1 MLHPKWLQRHV
12 RHFEEAL
19 RGAER
24 GDHRWACYNAYVS
37 VRALLLGLL
46 GRDPY
51 KPDPGLYA
59 LAVLLKKV
67 AYPTEEVEKCAK
79 CLEDWED
86 KPAARCLKCAELIAE
101 ALLARAQT

>member
-1 MLHPKWLQRHV
+1 MHPKWLQRHL

-24 GDHRWACYNAYVS
+24 GDDQWACYNAYVS

-51 KPDPGLYA
+51 SPDTGLYA
-59 LAVLLKKV
+59 LTSLLKQAAKQR
-67 AYPTEEVEKCAK
+67 EDVEKCAK
-79 CLEDWED
+79 CLENWAE
-86 KPAARCLKCAELIAE
+86 KPASRCLKCAELIAE
-101 ALLARAQT
+101 ALLDAK